1 MPVFYLPSNT
11 ILTGEECPVVK
22 VGIIGAT
29 GYVGAE
35 LVRLLYR
42 RKDIRLSTVVSNSF
56 SGQPFSDIYPAFR
69 GVFDQVCDELDI
81 DAVCEKA
88 DFFITALPH
97 GVSTDIT
104 RKLIENGKRVIDH
117 SADFRFRDREVYEKT
132 YKLTHGAPELLENA
146 VYGLPELY
154 RDKIRD
160 ASLIGDPGCYPTCS
174 ILAIAPALKNGLVST
189 DSIIINAASGV
200 SGAGRRSELPYSYCE
215 SDENFKA
222 YGVINHRHRPE
233 IEQELSLLAGKMVEV
248 SFTPHL
254 APMKRGM
261 LATICMNLAGPVPYD
276 HILEAYREFYKG
288 EPFVRILPPGVLPET
303 RFVAG
308 SNRIDISINLDE
320 RLNRLTVL
328 SALDNMG
335 KGSAGQAVQAL
346 NIMAGFDET
355 EGLSAVGF
363 YL

>member
-1 MPVFYLPSNT
+1 MAPPAMWAPN
-11 ILTGEECPVVK
+11 
-22 VGIIGAT
+22 
-29 GYVGAE
+29 
-35 LVRLLYR
+35 LVRLLHR
-42 RKDIRLSTVVSNSF
+42 RKDIKLATVVSNSF
-56 SGQPFSDIYPAFR
+56 SGRLFSDIYPAFR
-69 GVFDQVCDELDI
+69 GTFDQVCDKLDI
-81 DAVCEKA
+81 DALCEKA

-104 RKLIENGKRVIDH
+104 RKLVENGKRVIDH
-117 SADFRFRDREVYEKT
+117 SADFRFRDRSTYEKA
-132 YKLTHGAPELLENA
+132 YKLVHGAPELLEKS

-154 RDKIRD
+154 RDKIRN

-174 ILAIAPALKNGLVST
+174 ILAIAPALKNGLVDT
-189 DSIIINAASGV
+189 DSIIIDAVSGV

-215 SDENFKA
+215 TDENFKA
-222 YGVINHRHRPE
+222 YSIINHRHTPE
-233 IEQELSLLAGKMVEV
+233 IEQELSLLAGKEVEV

-261 LATICMNLAGPVPYD
+261 LATIYMNLIKPVPYD
-276 HILEAYREFYKG
+276 HILDAYREFYKG
-288 EPFVRILPPGVLPET
+288 EPFVRILPPGTLPET
-303 RFVAG
+303 KFVTG
-308 SNRIDISINLDE
+308 SNRIDISVNLDE

-355 EGLSAVGF
+355 EGLSAVGI

>member
-1 MPVFYLPSNT
+1 M
-11 ILTGEECPVVK
+11 IK

-35 LVRLLYR
+35 LVRLLHR
-42 RKDIRLSTVVSNSF
+42 RKDIKLATVVSNSF
-56 SGQPFSDIYPAFR
+56 SGRLFSDIYPAFR
-69 GVFDQVCDELDI
+69 GTFDQVCDKLDI
-81 DAVCEKA
+81 DALCEKA

-104 RKLIENGKRVIDH
+104 RKLVENGKRVIDH
-117 SADFRFRDREVYEKT
+117 SADFRFRDRSTYEKA
-132 YKLTHGAPELLENA
+132 YKLVHGAPELLEKS

-154 RDKIRD
+154 RDKIRN

-174 ILAIAPALKNGLVST
+174 ILAIAPALKNGLVDT
-189 DSIIINAASGV
+189 DSIIIDAVSGV

-215 SDENFKA
+215 TDENFKA
-222 YGVINHRHRPE
+222 YSIINHRHTPE
-233 IEQELSLLAGKMVEV
+233 IEQELSLLAGKEVEV

-261 LATICMNLAGPVPYD
+261 LATIYMNLIKPVPYD
-276 HILEAYREFYKG
+276 HILDAYREFYKG
-288 EPFVRILPPGVLPET
+288 EPFVRILPPGTLPET
-303 RFVAG
+303 KFVTG
-308 SNRIDISINLDE
+308 SNRIDISVNLDE

-355 EGLSAVGF
+355 EGLSAVGI

>member
-1 MPVFYLPSNT
+1 M
-11 ILTGEECPVVK
+11 VK
-22 VGIIGAT
+22 FGIIGAT

-35 LVRLLYR
+35 LVRLLHN
-42 RKDIRLSTVVSNSF
+42 RKDIKLTTVVSNSLA
-56 SGQPFSDIYPAFR
+56 GQPFSDIYPAFR
-69 GVFDQVCDELDI
+69 GTFDKVCDSLDI

-117 SADFRFRDREVYEKT
+117 SADFRIRDREVYEKT
-132 YKLTHGAPELLENA
+132 YKLAHGAPELLEMS

-154 RDKIRD
+154 RDRIRD

-174 ILAIAPALKNGLVST
+174 ILAIAPGLKYGLVSA
-189 DSIIINAASGV
+189 DNIIINAVSGV

-215 SDENFKA
+215 CDENFKA

-233 IEQELSLLAGKMVEV
+233 IEQELSLLAGRRVDV

-261 LATICMNLAGPVPYD
+261 LATIYMDLAKTVSLD
-276 HILEAYREFYKG
+276 QILEAYREFYKD

-303 RFVAG
+303 RYVAG
-308 SNRIDISINLDE
+308 SNRIDISVNLDE
-320 RLNRLTVL
+320 RLGKLIVL
-328 SALDNMG
+328 SALDNLG

-346 NIMAGFDET
+346 NIMAGIEET

>member
-1 MPVFYLPSNT
+1 M
-11 ILTGEECPVVK
+11 VK

-35 LVRLLYR
+35 LVRLLHR
-42 RKDIRLSTVVSNSF
+42 RKDIRLTTVVSNSF

-69 GVFDQVCDELDI
+69 GTFDQVCDKLDM
-81 DAVCEKA
+81 DALCEKA

-97 GVSTDIT
+97 GVSTNIT
-104 RKLIENGKRVIDH
+104 RELIRNGKRVIDH
-117 SADFRFRDREVYEKT
+117 SADFRFRDPAPYEKA
-132 YKLTHGAPELLENA
+132 YKLTHGAPELLKMS

-154 RDKIRD
+154 RDQIRD
-160 ASLIGDPGCYPTCS
+160 AVLIGDPGCYPTCS
-174 ILAIAPALKNGLVST
+174 ILAIAPALKNGMIST
-189 DSIIINAASGV
+189 DNIIINATSGV

-222 YGVINHRHRPE
+222 YGIISHRHTPE
-233 IEQELSLLAGKMVEV
+233 IEQELSLIAGKNVEV

-261 LATICMNLAGPVPYD
+261 LTTIYLNLTKPIPYD
-276 HILEAYREFYKG
+276 HIMEAYREFYKN
-288 EPFVRILPPGVLPET
+288 EPFVRILPPGTLPET
-303 RFVAG
+303 RFVTG
-308 SNRIDISINLDE
+308 SNRIDISVNLDE
-320 RLNRLTVL
+320 RFNRLIVL
-328 SALDNMG
+328 SAIDNMG

-346 NIMAGFDET
+346 NIMAGFDEI
-355 EGLSAVGF
+355 EGLSAAGI

>member
-1 MPVFYLPSNT
+1 M
-11 ILTGEECPVVK
+11 VK

-35 LVRLLYR
+35 LVRLLHR
-42 RKDIRLSTVVSNSF
+42 RKDIRLTTVVSNSF
-56 SGQPFSDIYPAFR
+56 SGQPYSDIYPAFR
-69 GVFDQVCDELDI
+69 GTFDQVCDSLDI
-81 DAVCEKA
+81 PALCEKA

-104 RKLIENGKRVIDH
+104 RQLVGNGKRVIDH
-117 SADFRFRDREVYEKT
+117 SADFRFRDRSTYEKA
-132 YKLTHGAPELLENA
+132 YKLIHGAPELLEQS

-154 RDKIRD
+154 REQIRD
-160 ASLIGDPGCYPTCS
+160 AVLIGDPGCYPTCS
-174 ILAIAPALKNGLVST
+174 ILAIAPALKNRMVST
-189 DSIIINAASGV
+189 DNIIIDAASGV

-215 SDENFKA
+215 SDENYKA
-222 YGVINHRHRPE
+222 YSIINHRHTPE
-233 IEQELSLLAGKMVEV
+233 IEQELSFLAGRKVEV

-261 LATICMNLAGPVPYD
+261 LATIYMNLAKPIPYD
-276 HILEAYREFYKG
+276 HILEAYREFYKN
-288 EPFVRILPPGVLPET
+288 EPFVRILPPGTLPET

-308 SNRIDISINLDE
+308 SNRIDISVNLDE
-320 RLNRLTVL
+320 RFNRLIVL

-355 EGLSAVGF
+355 EGLSASGF
-363 YL
+363 NL